1 MRPYCWLKIFIR
13 PFCRDFILFG
23 RRFAVLFFP
32 WQHCSCV
39 CVGQSGFTF
48 TFPSIPRQH
57 CFALAVWG
65 SPTFG
70 QVFFSSRGSI
80 APGPSSALA
89 VWSLLGFSFPQL
101 CSCHCFGSFGVFRGL
116 LWTIFDIFS
125 FGHFPCFY
133 FWQLLSLDV
142 YFWWLMTSL
151 GTLCCSG
158 TIASIFE
165 L

>member
-1 MRPYCWLKIFIR
+1 MRPYCWLKIFYSAFLPRFYLIR
-13 PFCRDFILFG
+13 PKICRIILPVAALLLRLRWPVWVYLYLSFHPT
-23 RRFAVLFFP
+23 AALF
-32 WQHCSCV
+32 
-39 CVGQSGFTF
+39 CVGRLGFSYLWASF
-48 TFPSIPRQH
+48 LFLPRQL
-57 CFALAVWG
+57 C
-65 SPTFG
+65 T
-70 QVFFSSRGSI
+70 
-80 APGPSSALA
+80 PSSALA

-101 CSCHCFGSFGVFRGL
+101 CFCHCFESFGVFSCL

-125 FGHFPCFY
+125 FGQFLCFY

-142 YFWWLMTSL
+142 YFWWLMMSL